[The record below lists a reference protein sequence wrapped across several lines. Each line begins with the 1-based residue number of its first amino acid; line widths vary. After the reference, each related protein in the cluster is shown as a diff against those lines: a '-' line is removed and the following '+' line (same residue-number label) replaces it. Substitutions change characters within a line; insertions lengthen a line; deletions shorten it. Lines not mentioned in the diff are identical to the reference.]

1 MDRLA
6 VTSVTNL
13 ALGGLGLYC
22 AGMLA
27 GRPKA
32 RGSAAWFW
40 SCAML
45 CLSAG
50 AIVGGIDHGFVE
62 RAGLDRYPI
71 QRANWLVMGV
81 ATFCVLM
88 TAGRQ
93 YVSPNL
99 QRAVLVAGLAQLAVY
114 SIAVLTIGD
123 FRVVVL
129 NYAPVMLLMLALSLR
144 GLRDG
149 TGTWWMVAGLL
160 VLAGASV
167 VQLARV
173 DVLAPLDHDGLYHL
187 IAMPGLVLLYQAGRR
202 LATA

>member
-27 GRPKA
+27 GRPKT

-40 SCAML
+40 SGAML

-50 AIVGGIDHGFVE
+50 AIIGGIDHGFVE

-88 TAGRQ
+88 TTGRQ
-93 YVSPNL
+93 FLPPHR
-99 QRAVLVAGLAQLAVY
+99 QRAVLAVGLAQLAVY
-114 SIAVLTIGD
+114 SVAVLLVGD
-123 FRVVVL
+123 FRIVVL
-129 NYAPVMLLMLALSLR
+129 NYAPVMLLLLALSLR

-149 TGTWWMVAGLL
+149 TGSWWMVAGIL
-160 VLAGASV
+160 VLAGASL

-173 DVLAPLDHDGLYHL
+173 DVLSPLDHDGLYHV
-187 IAMPGLVLLYQAGRR
+187 IAVPGLVLLYQAGRR
-202 LATA
+202 LATG